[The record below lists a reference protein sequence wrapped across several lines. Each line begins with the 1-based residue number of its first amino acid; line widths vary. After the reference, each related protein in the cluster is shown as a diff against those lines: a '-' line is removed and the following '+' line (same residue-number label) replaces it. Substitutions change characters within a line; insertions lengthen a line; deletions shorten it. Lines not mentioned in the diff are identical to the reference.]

1 MRCLRCWDPNG
12 GVLEHVHKPRSDF
25 TELQFALSTADVDG
39 VLEIGVPS
47 CNYRMGV
54 PYMAYGLLTINSDG
68 AAQYRNLWLPSRY
81 NCLYFYLFSL
91 AMALLSFV
99 LYRRR
104 KFRCMSWFA
113 AISAQMAQVAL
124 SARGT
129 CLSLVLFNIFGTKI
143 WGLIHRLRFA
153 SKTGQ

>member
-1 MRCLRCWDPNG
+1 MDIFLFLIFFLISLSSSFQLFEATRPNLLITGHSHRAFAMRCLRCWDPNG

-25 TELQFALSTADVDG
+25 TEMQFALSTADVDG

-104 KFRCMSWFA
+104 KFRFMS
-113 AISAQMAQVAL
+113 
-124 SARGT
+124 
-129 CLSLVLFNIFGTKI
+129 
-143 WGLIHRLRFA
+143 
-153 SKTGQ
+153 